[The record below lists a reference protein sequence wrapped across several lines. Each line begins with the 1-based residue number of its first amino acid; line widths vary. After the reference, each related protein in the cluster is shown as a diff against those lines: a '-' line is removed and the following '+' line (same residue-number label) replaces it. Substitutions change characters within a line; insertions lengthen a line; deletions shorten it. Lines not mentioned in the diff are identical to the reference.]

1 MFQNAVS
8 IFGVPDCVHTDK
20 GGENVGVWW
29 LMIRL
34 HASPSVIIASPS
46 VVIAGSST
54 HNVHIQRLWRDVF
67 RCVSGHY
74 YELFYALEEQH
85 LLDPLMTQIYIA
97 FITFSFLESTSTFMI
112 FQKVGTTTH
121 YHLSTISLPTN

>member
-54 HNVHIQRLWRDVF
+54 HNVHIQLIVARR
-67 RCVSGHY
+67 VSLC
-74 YELFYALEEQH
+74 EWS
-85 LLDPLMTQIYIA
+85 LL
-97 FITFSFLESTSTFMI
+97 
-112 FQKVGTTTH
+112 
-121 YHLSTISLPTN
+121 